1 MNTKKQFICKQAIF
15 PYILLCLPMV
25 KDYLIKKLATM
36 PYRVL
41 YLYLSVSIFIYLISG
56 ILFVELIKNSLIHW
70 NKSLK
75 KVTTINLIIL
85 ILTYRILSRSSL
97 AEPISLYVNMLLVSS
112 HIYIL
117 FGNRENNI

>member
-1 MNTKKQFICKQAIF
+1 MNTKKQFICKQATF

-41 YLYLSVSIFIYLISG
+41 YLYLFVSIFIYLISG

-70 NKSLK
+70 DKSLK

>member
-41 YLYLSVSIFIYLISG
+41 YLYLFVSICIYLISG

-75 KVTTINLIIL
+75 KVTMINLIML
-85 ILTYRILSRSSL
+85 ILTYRMLSRSSL
-97 AEPISLYVNMLLVSS
+97 AEPTSLYVNMLLVSS
-112 HIYIL
+112 HIYII
-117 FGNRENNI
+117 FSNRENNI

>member
-1 MNTKKQFICKQAIF
+1 MNTKKRFICKQAVF
-15 PYILLCLPMV
+15 PYILLCLPMA
-25 KDYLIKKLATM
+25 KDYLIKKLAMM
-36 PYRVL
+36 PYRIL

-70 NKSLK
+70 DKSLK
-75 KVTTINLIIL
+75 KVTISNFIIL
-85 ILTYRILSRSSL
+85 ILTYRMLSRSSL
-97 AEPISLYVNMLLVSS
+97 AEPTSLYVNMLLVSS